1 MMIDA
6 PKKDMSEPKTLKV
19 TVPARLY
26 LQLHQ
31 LKILTGQNISSTVE
45 GAVRDYLADLESPED
60 VGGEPA

>member
-60 VGGEPA
+60 VGGDPA